1 MSTKAKTPRATSK
14 PQILAAAVS
23 MAKKHGLRNF
33 SREQVAKA
41 AKMAEATVS
50 FHFQNMD
57 NLRRAVV
64 KAAIADEVLPILAD
78 ARADRASSSLYTGMP
93 AELKKKVAAF
103 IAA

>member
-1 MSTKAKTPRATSK
+1 MSTKSKTPRATSK
-14 PQILAAAVS
+14 PAILAAAVS
-23 MAKKHGLRNF
+23 LAKKHGLRNF

-41 AKMAEATVS
+41 ARMAEATVS
-50 FHFQNMD
+50 FHFENMD
-57 NLRRAVV
+57 NLRKAVV